1 MLILYQGRPL
11 RVRNNPYIEDWEQNR
26 QAEIK
31 ELCDSGKIPVD
42 YELQKLG
49 DKAPEDVKKHS
60 IPLLMS
66 KSCGA
71 INERKPAKDIV
82 DEMVN
87 DAVAWL
93 QQGNSYIL
101 KN

>member
-1 MLILYQGRPL
+1 MLILHQGRPL

-42 YELQKLG
+42 YELEKLG
-49 DKAPEDVKKHS
+49 DKAPEDVKKHA

-66 KSCGA
+66 KACGA

-93 QQGNSYIL
+93 QQGNSFIL